1 MTDPI
6 AIAAAA
12 QILGLSTS
20 RVRAMA
26 VKGQLGALKIGG
38 RWVVERAAVEARR
51 RNGAVSGRPFAPH
64 NAWALLL
71 LASGKDV
78 EGIDPSVRSRLRR
91 ALAVD
96 GLVELAPRLALRSEA
111 RLFSA
116 HPGEVAHLLRDPVLV
131 KTGIS
136 AAGELGID
144 LLSAREADGYLSA
157 DELKEFVGHHA
168 LTTPEGSVPN
178 VRVRLVPEKAWC
190 FLEGVSTAPLAAVAL
205 DLSEDPDPRSSR
217 AGKAALRELDSRLA
231 TRHPTRRQAQA

>member
-1 MTDPI
+1 MIDPI

-12 QILGLSTS
+12 QILGISAS

-51 RNGAVSGRPFAPH
+51 RNGAVSGRPFVPH

-96 GLVELAPRLALRSEA
+96 GLVELAPRLAKRSEN

-116 HPGEVAHLLRDPVLV
+116 HPGEVAH
-131 KTGIS
+131 S
-136 AAGELGID
+136 
-144 LLSAREADGYLSA
+144 
-157 DELKEFVGHHA
+157 
-168 LTTPEGSVPN
+168 
-178 VRVRLVPEKAWC
+178 
-190 FLEGVSTAPLAAVAL
+190 
-205 DLSEDPDPRSSR
+205 SETQRW
-217 AGKAALRELDSRLA
+217 
-231 TRHPTRRQAQA
+231 